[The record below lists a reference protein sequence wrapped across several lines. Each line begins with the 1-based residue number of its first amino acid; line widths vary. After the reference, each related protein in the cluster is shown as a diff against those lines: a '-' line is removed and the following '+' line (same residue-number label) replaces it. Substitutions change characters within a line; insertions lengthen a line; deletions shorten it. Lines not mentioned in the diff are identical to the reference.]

1 MRPTARSVVS
11 PTGTQSF
18 EGGAFFGGGGV

>member
-1 MRPTARSVVS
+1 SSVVS